1 MTPINKRRNAVAYA
15 VLLAAG
21 VSANNASAFG
31 PFGGDVDQQC
41 AQAGNSLAAEFRPQV
56 NNNCTACH
64 NDGNGGSGAGKTAYR
79 SGNTAIIALFCP
91 EATAPTPTPTPTPTP
106 EPTPEP
112 APTPTPTCTDA
123 DGDGF
128 AAEGGNCGQL
138 DTDDSNAA
146 IYPGAPENCT
156 DGIDNNSNNLIDAQD
171 PNAVDCPVAN
181 RTDMDGDGYAVEG
194 GAFGPVD
201 CDDSNPDVHP
211 GATEIC
217 DDGFDNNCDANAD
230 AVDTACQA
238 MSEGDD
244 EMLQKRQD
252 EAKRKHR
259 GKHRDDDHDYGK
271 RSRPDRESSGDDDAM
286 PVTGGS
292 QASDHEYDD
301 DEEADSQHTTRSR
314 TVARKQRLTVLL

>member
-1 MTPINKRRNAVAYA
+1 MNPINKRRNAVAYA

-21 VSANNASAFG
+21 ISANEASAFG
-31 PFGGDVDQQC
+31 SFGGEVDQQC
-41 AQAGNSLAAEFRPQV
+41 AQAGNSLAVEFQPQV

-79 SGNTAIIALFCP
+79 NGNTAVIALFCP
-91 EATAPTPTPTPTPTP
+91 ESAAPTPTPTPTPTP
-106 EPTPEP
+106 EPT
-112 APTPTPTCTDA
+112 PTPTPTCTDA

-181 RTDMDGDGYAVEG
+181 RTDMDDDGYAVEG

-211 GATEIC
+211 GATEVC
-217 DDGFDNNCDANAD
+217 DDGLDNNCDANVD

-271 RSRPDRESSGDDDAM
+271 RSRRGWEASGENGAISATGSSEG
-286 PVTGGS
+286 
-292 QASDHEYDD
+292 SDHEDD
-301 DEEADSQHTTRSR
+301 DSQRTRRSERVSR
-314 TVARKQRLTVLL
+314 NSD